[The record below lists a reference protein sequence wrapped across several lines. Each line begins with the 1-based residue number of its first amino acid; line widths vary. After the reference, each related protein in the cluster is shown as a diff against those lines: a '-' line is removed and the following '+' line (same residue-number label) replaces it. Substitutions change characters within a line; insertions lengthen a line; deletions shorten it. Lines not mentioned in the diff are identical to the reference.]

1 MTTLET
7 IIAVLAVLGAIFV
20 LLGTIAMLKLPDF
33 YTRLHGPTKATTLGL
48 GALVLMSVL
57 FFNGI
62 MQQLSLQQLL
72 IALFLFISAPITAHM
87 LIKVAMHQK
96 LKAVAR
102 TANQVL
108 MTHKK
113 STEKVVVEQKP
124 AVESAAAQQAA
135 E

>member
-7 IIAVLAVLGAIFV
+7 IIAILAVAGAFFV
-20 LLGTIAMLKLPDF
+20 LIGSIAMLKLPDF

-57 FFNGI
+57 FFNGVV
-62 MQQLSLQQLL
+62 QQLSLQQLL

-96 LKAVAR
+96 IKAVAR
-102 TANQVL
+102 TANMPL
-108 MTHKK
+108 MNHKK
-113 STEKVVVEQKP
+113 STEKVVVESQP
-124 AVESAAAQQAA
+124 PQ
-135 E
+135 